1 MEFNTENTNIILIT
15 VSVITIIQSILLII
29 MTKRSNRQNKSTQQ
43 TQSIQTPQ
51 FAQNDEEY
59 KLVLLV
65 RKDLKMQKGK
75 IAAQCGHASVGCVLK
90 AQKKDPVSL
99 NTWLYRGQAKIAL
112 NVDNLQQL
120 EELEQKALAKNLI
133 TKKVCDAGRTQV
145 EPGSITVLG
154 IGPGPVSV
162 INEITG
168 KLKLL

>member
-1 MEFNTENTNIILIT
+1 MEFTTSNLIT
-15 VSVITIIQSILLII
+15 ITLSVIIIIQFII
-29 MTKRSNRQNKSTQQ
+29 IVIMSRKSKRQTNTKTTKGE
-43 TQSIQTPQ
+43 IQL
-51 FAQNDEEY
+51 ARNDEEY

-90 AQKKDPVSL
+90 AQKKDPISL

-120 EELEQKALAKNLI
+120 EEMESKALEKGLI
-133 TKKVCDAGRTQV
+133 TKKICDAGRTQV

-154 IGPGPVSV
+154 IGPAPVSV
-162 INEITG
+162 VNEITG

>member
-1 MEFNTENTNIILIT
+1 MIFTEFNTLSIT
-15 VSVITIIQSILLII
+15 LSVIIIIKFIIIIIMSRKSKRQTNNKQTIQS
-29 MTKRSNRQNKSTQQ
+29 TQ
-43 TQSIQTPQ
+43 TIQL
-51 FAQNDEEY
+51 ANNNEEY

-90 AQKKDPVSL
+90 AQKKDPISL

-112 NVDNLQQL
+112 NVDNLEQL
-120 EELEQKALAKNLI
+120 EEMERKAMEKNLI
-133 TKKVCDAGRTQV
+133 TKKICDAGRTQV

-154 IGPGPVSV
+154 IGPAPVSV
-162 INEITG
+162 VNEITG

>member
-1 MEFNTENTNIILIT
+1 M
-15 VSVITIIQSILLII
+15 S
-29 MTKRSNRQNKSTQQ
+29 KRSRKSTKSN
-43 TQSIQTPQ
+43 QSNQSNNNKETLQIAST
-51 FAQNDEEY
+51 DEEY

-99 NTWLYRGQAKIAL
+99 NTLLYRGQAKITL

-133 TKKVCDAGRTQV
+133 TKKIRDAGRTQV

-162 INEITG
+162 INEVTG